1 MAFQKKYC
9 FDIYKAALCLLLGF
23 FFAACSA
30 PRDNPLDVNNPDN
43 QVALLDGYVHTAS
56 LPHTGI
62 ANASIL
68 FESAGVSA
76 VTDAN
81 GYFSFK
87 TIKLVSGWLKVSA
100 SGYLTDSIY
109 IDLSA
114 GLKKTIDEYL
124 YFVPVIDSLYFYS
137 TVINRYTVDP
147 LTSLTTKFKITDK
160 DNNIDSVFI
169 YNAALGVRKA
179 LGYDLLTKWFST
191 SLSLT
196 DINTDDI
203 EKVIGKEFSII
214 VKNTSAKETIIGS
227 SQIKRVINNDITF
240 YSPSSNDT
248 VSSQPTFSWKRFSA
262 GYSFNYQIEVYTN
275 EIDPSLVTEIDNVSS
290 DSISY
295 TCPTTLSQGD
305 YFWVIWVIDEFQNRA
320 RSKPA
325 SFLVR

>member
-1 MAFQKKYC
+1 M
-9 FDIYKAALCLLLGF
+9 LL
-23 FFAACSA
+23 AWCYISCSA

-56 LPHTGI
+56 LPHSGI
-62 ANASIL
+62 SNANIL

-87 TIKLVSGWLKVSA
+87 TIKLVSGWVKISA
-100 SGYLTDSIY
+100 TGYLTDSIY
-109 IDLSA
+109 VDLTP
-114 GLKKTIDEYL
+114 GLKKTLDEYL
-124 YFVPVIDSLYFYS
+124 YFIPVIDSLYFYS
-137 TVINRYTVDP
+137 TVINRYTVGP
-147 LTSLTTKFKITDK
+147 LTSITTKFKITDK

-169 YNAALGVRKA
+169 YNESLGVRKA
-179 LGYDLLTKWFST
+179 LGYDLLTKWFT
-191 SLSLT
+191 KSLYLS

-203 EKVIGKEFSII
+203 EKVIGKNFSII
-214 VKNTSAKETIIGS
+214 VKNTSQKETIIGS

-240 YSPSSNDT
+240 SSPSGTDT
-248 VSSQPTFSWKRFSA
+248 VSSTPTFSWKRFSA
-262 GYSFNYQIEVYTN
+262 GYTFNYQIEVYTN
-275 EIDPSLVTEIDNVSS
+275 EIAPTLVSEIDNISS
-290 DSISY
+290 DAISY
-295 TCPTTLSQGD
+295 TCPTTLAQGD

>member
-1 MAFQKKYC
+1 MAFMKNSFVY
-9 FDIYKAALCLLLGF
+9 IYKTALCFILGF
-23 FFAACSA
+23 FIASCSA
-30 PRDNPLDVNNPDN
+30 PRDNPLDVNNTDN
-43 QVALLDGYVHTAS
+43 QVAMLDGYVHTAS
-56 LPHTGI
+56 LPHTAL

-68 FESAGVSA
+68 FQSAGVSA

-87 TIKLVSGWLKVSA
+87 TIKLVSGWLKIST

-109 IDLSA
+109 VDLSA
-114 GLKKTIDEYL
+114 GLKKSIDEYL
-124 YFVPVIDSLYFYS
+124 YFIPVIDSLYFYS
-137 TVINRYTVDP
+137 TVINRYTVEP

-169 YNAALGVRKA
+169 YNEALGVRKA

-191 SLSLT
+191 SISLS

-203 EKVIGKEFSII
+203 EKVIGKDFSII
-214 VKNTSAKETIIGS
+214 VKNTSAKETVIGT
-227 SQIKRVINNDITF
+227 SQIKRVINSDITF

-248 VSSQPTFSWKRFSA
+248 VSSQPIFTWKRFSA
-262 GYSFNYQIEVYTN
+262 GYTFNYQIEVYTN
-275 EIDPSLVTEIDNVSS
+275 EIDPTLVTEIDNISS

-295 TCPTTLSQGD
+295 ACPTTLPQGE
-305 YFWVIWVIDEFQNRA
+305 YFWVIWVIDEFQNRT

-325 SFLVR
+325 SFLVK

>member
-1 MAFQKKYC
+1 ML
-9 FDIYKAALCLLLGF
+9 AALCYYS
-23 FFAACSA
+23 CSA

-62 ANASIL
+62 SKANIL

-76 VTDAN
+76 TTDAN

-87 TIKLVSGWLKVSA
+87 TIKLVSGWLKISA
-100 SGYLTDSIY
+100 AGYLTDSVY
-109 IDLSA
+109 VDLTA
-114 GLKKTIDEYL
+114 GLKKSLDEYL
-124 YFVPVIDSLYFYS
+124 YFVPIIDSLYFYS

-169 YNAALGVRKA
+169 YNESLSVRKA

-191 SLSLT
+191 SISLS

-203 EKVIGKEFSII
+203 EKVIGKDFSII
-214 VKNTSAKETIIGS
+214 VKNTSQQETIIGS

-240 YSPSSNDT
+240 YSPSGTDT
-248 VSSQPTFSWKRFSA
+248 VSSKPTFSWKRFSA
-262 GYSFNYQIEVYTN
+262 GYTFNYQIEVYTN
-275 EIDPSLVTEIDNVSS
+275 EIAPTLVSEIDNISS

-295 TCPTTLSQGD
+295 TCPTSLAQGD